1 MATSMGRVFVA
12 GSINM
17 DVVATADRHP
27 RIGET
32 VAGNAVLYFPGGKG
46 ANQAVA
52 AAKLGAPTT
61 LIGRIGKDAF
71 GGELR
76 AFLAAQGVDL
86 SFVQETA
93 EAHTGTAI
101 ITVANA
107 DNTIVVIPGA
117 NALVSAA
124 DVAAP
129 ALAKGDIAVSQFEI
143 PLPAIGAFFKRARAA
158 GATTILNPAP
168 AMEFDAEL
176 LDLVDIL
183 ILNESEL
190 GLLAR
195 TELHDTDDPA
205 RFIEAARSLQTGADK
220 IICVTLGKRGV
231 LALVD
236 GEPVIIPGRAVEAVD
251 TTGAGDC
258 FVGAVAAQLAGGQ
271 SIRDALGYANVA
283 ASICV
288 QRMGAA
294 PSMPTAAEEVQGST
308 GDALATPSVWAVRIL
323 GQRGLQIETQI
334 RGLLRLRSAVRPRTF
349 GRTRGRRR
357 G

>member
-1 MATSMGRVFVA
+1 MGRVFVA
-12 GSINM
+12 GSVNM

-52 AAKLGAPTT
+52 AAKLGAPVA
-61 LIGRIGKDAF
+61 LIGRIGVDAF
-71 GGELR
+71 GRELLTY
-76 AFLAAQGVDL
+76 LAAQGIDL
-86 SFVQETA
+86 GFVRETA

-101 ITVANA
+101 ITVADA

-117 NALVSAA
+117 NGLVSVA

-143 PLPAIGAFFKRARAA
+143 PLPAIATFFERAHAA

-168 AMEFDAEL
+168 ASAFGREL

-183 ILNESEL
+183 ILNETEL
-190 GLLAR
+190 GLLAN
-195 TELHDTDDPA
+195 TELHDTEDHA
-205 RFIEAARSLQTGADK
+205 RFIEAARSLPSSRDK
-220 IICVTLGKRGV
+220 IICVTLGRRGAV
-231 LALVD
+231 ALVK
-236 GEPVIIPGRAVEAVD
+236 GEPLIIAGRIVKAVD

-258 FVGAVAAQLAGGQ
+258 FVGAVAAQLAGGRP
-271 SIRDALGYANVA
+271 IHNALAYANLA
-283 ASICV
+283 ASISV

-294 PSMPTAAEEVQGST
+294 PSMPTAAEV
-308 GDALATPSVWAVRIL
+308 AANA
-323 GQRGLQIETQI
+323 
-334 RGLLRLRSAVRPRTF
+334 
-349 GRTRGRRR
+349 
-357 G
+357 

>member
-1 MATSMGRVFVA
+1 MSRVFVA

-52 AAKLGAPTT
+52 AAKLGATTT
-61 LIGRIGKDAF
+61 LIGCIGQDAF
-71 GGELR
+71 GQELK

-86 SFVQETA
+86 NFLRETTK
-93 EAHTGTAI
+93 AHSGTAI
-101 ITVANA
+101 ITVARA

-117 NALVSAA
+117 NALVSAS

-129 ALAKGDIAVSQFEI
+129 RLAKGDIAVSQFES
-143 PLPAIGAFFKRARAA
+143 PLPAISAFFKHARAA

-168 AMEFDAEL
+168 AIEFGAEL
-176 LDLVDIL
+176 LDLTDIL

-190 GLLAR
+190 GLLAK
-195 TELHDTDDPA
+195 TGLGDTDGVA
-205 RFIEAARSLQTGADK
+205 QFIEAARSLQIRDK

-231 LALVD
+231 VALVND
-236 GEPVIIPGRAVEAVD
+236 EPLIIPGRAVEAID

-258 FVGAVAAQLAGGQ
+258 FVGAVAAQLAGGR
-271 SIRDALGYANVA
+271 SIHDALVYANAA

-294 PSMPTAAEEVQGST
+294 PSMPTAAEVMSALST
-308 GDALATPSVWAVRIL
+308 GRP
-323 GQRGLQIETQI
+323 GERGD
-334 RGLLRLRSAVRPRTF
+334 P
-349 GRTRGRRR
+349 
-357 G
+357 

>member
-1 MATSMGRVFVA
+1 MGRVFVA

-32 VAGNAVLYFPGGKG
+32 VAGSAVLYFPGGKG

-52 AAKLGAPTT
+52 SVKLGAPTT
-61 LIGRIGKDAF
+61 LIGRLGKDAF
-71 GGELR
+71 GDELK
-76 AFLAAQGVDL
+76 AFLAAQGIDL
-86 SFVQETA
+86 SFVQQTGD
-93 EAHTGTAI
+93 AHTGTAI
-101 ITVANA
+101 ITAANA

-129 ALAKGDIAVSQFEI
+129 VLAKGDIAVSQFEI
-143 PLPAIGAFFKRARAA
+143 PLPAVSAFFQRARAA

-168 AMEFDAEL
+168 ATESKREL

-190 GLLAR
+190 GLLAK

-205 RFIEAARSLQTGADK
+205 RLIEAARSLQTKGK
-220 IICVTLGKRGV
+220 TICVTLGKRGV
-231 LALVD
+231 LALVE
-236 GEPVIIPGRAVEAVD
+236 GRPLIIPGHTVKAVD

-258 FVGAVAAQLAGGQ
+258 FVGAVAAQLAGGT
-271 SIRDALGYANVA
+271 SIHEALDYANAA

-288 QRMGAA
+288 QRK
-294 PSMPTAAEEVQGST
+294 
-308 GDALATPSVWAVRIL
+308 
-323 GQRGLQIETQI
+323 
-334 RGLLRLRSAVRPRTF
+334 
-349 GRTRGRRR
+349 
-357 G
+357 

>member
-1 MATSMGRVFVA
+1 MGHVFVA

-32 VAGNAVLYFPGGKG
+32 VAGLAVHFFPGGKG

-61 LIGRIGKDAF
+61 LIGRVAKDAF
-71 GGELR
+71 GDQLQT
-76 AFLAAQGVDL
+76 FLATQGVDL
-86 SFVQETA
+86 SLVRETA
-93 EAHTGTAI
+93 GVHTGTAI

-107 DNTIVVIPGA
+107 DNTIVVVPGA
-117 NALVSAA
+117 NASVTPA

-143 PLPAIGAFFKRARAA
+143 PLPAITGFFARARAA

-168 AMEFDAEL
+168 AREFSQEL

-190 GLLAR
+190 GLLTR
-195 TELHDTDDPA
+195 TELHATDDHS
-205 RFIEAARSLQTGADK
+205 RFIEAARSLQIGKDK

-231 LALVD
+231 VALID
-236 GEPVIIPGRAVEAVD
+236 GEPRIVPGRAVRAVD

-258 FVGAVAAQLAGGQ
+258 FVGAVAAQLAARK
-271 SIRDALGYANVA
+271 SIHDALDYANAA

-294 PSMPTAAEEVQGST
+294 PSMPTAAEVAEV
-308 GDALATPSVWAVRIL
+308 
-323 GQRGLQIETQI
+323 
-334 RGLLRLRSAVRPRTF
+334 LRRP
-349 GRTRGRRR
+349 GERRDP
-357 G
+357 

>member
-1 MATSMGRVFVA
+1 MGRVFVA

-46 ANQAVA
+46 ANQAVS
-52 AAKLGAPTT
+52 AAKLGAPTV
-61 LIGRIGKDAF
+61 LIGRLGKDTF
-71 GGELR
+71 GEELK
-76 AFLAAQGVDL
+76 AFLAAQGIDL

-93 EAHTGTAI
+93 EAHTGAAI
-101 ITVANA
+101 ITIASA
-107 DNTIVVIPGA
+107 DNTIVVIAGA
-117 NALVSAA
+117 NELVSPA

-143 PLPAIGAFFKRARAA
+143 PLPAIRAFFKRARAA

-168 AMEFDAEL
+168 AKEFSREL

-183 ILNESEL
+183 ILNETEL
-190 GLLAR
+190 GLLAK
-195 TELHDTDDPA
+195 TELRDTDDDV
-205 RFIEAARSLQTGADK
+205 RFIDAIGSLQAGKDK

-231 LALVD
+231 LALID
-236 GEPVIIPGRAVEAVD
+236 GEPLIISGRSVQAID
-251 TTGAGDC
+251 PTGAGDC
-258 FVGAVAAQLAGGQ
+258 FVGALASQLAGGK
-271 SIRDALGYANVA
+271 SICDALGYANAA

-294 PSMPTAAEEVQGST
+294 PSMPTAAEVEAALST
-308 GDALATPSVWAVRIL
+308 G
-323 GQRGLQIETQI
+323 
-334 RGLLRLRSAVRPRTF
+334 RPRE
-349 GRTRGRRR
+349 RGDP
-357 G
+357 

>member
-1 MATSMGRVFVA
+1 MARVFVA

-46 ANQAVA
+46 GNQAVS

-61 LIGRIGKDAF
+61 LIGRVGTDAF
-71 GGELR
+71 GRELK

-86 SFVQETA
+86 AFVKDTA
-93 EAHTGTAI
+93 EAHTGTAV
-101 ITVANA
+101 ITIANA
-107 DNTIVVIPGA
+107 DNTIVVVPGA
-117 NALVSAA
+117 NAHVSAE

-129 ALAKGDIAVSQFEI
+129 VFAKGDIAVSQFEI
-143 PLPAIGAFFKRARAA
+143 PLATVSAFFKRARAA

-168 AMEFDAEL
+168 AMEFGAEL

-183 ILNESEL
+183 ILNETEL
-190 GLLAR
+190 GLLTK
-195 TELHDTDDPA
+195 TELRDSDEPA
-205 RFIEAARSLQTGADK
+205 RFVEAARRLPANLGRT
-220 IICVTLGKRGV
+220 ICVTLGKRGV
-231 LALVD
+231 LALIEGQSLLV
-236 GEPVIIPGRAVEAVD
+236 PGHQVKAVD

-258 FVGAVAAQLAGGQ
+258 FVGALAAQLAGART
-271 SIRDALGYANVA
+271 IDEALDYANVA

-294 PSMPTAAEEVQGST
+294 PSMPTAAEV
-308 GDALATPSVWAVRIL
+308 AAI
-323 GQRGLQIETQI
+323 I
-334 RGLLRLRSAVRPRTF
+334 
-349 GRTRGRRR
+349 
-357 G
+357 